1 MEPVRAIRLIALK
14 NVLDEPD
21 ASAHWRHISRY
32 YSKTFSTP
40 LHLVDELPRLD
51 VLQAYFEDVYEHLED
66 VELQRELAETLKE
79 TDALKREI
87 AKTQDA
93 KIDDILMAEAIAA
106 NAAAAKPKATTSDMV
121 AALDKLGQAI
131 TDIKAT
137 VEPVGLDFSGLDDST
152 DVG

>member
-40 LHLVDELPRLD
+40 LHLVD